1 VAFIALTL
9 ALEASCGSDAGRVGP
24 TDAGSERPQPGDPRA
39 KVCADPSAPAPP
51 YRLVQQIF
59 DDNCTSCHVV
69 GAMVN
74 LLPGSSWSDL
84 VGKPAPAPDS
94 CGGALVVPGQP
105 SASYLF
111 QKLTTATPCYGFQ
124 MPLGEFASLPLP
136 ACVTAIV
143 GAWIAEGAPP
153 PAGDAGTN

>member
-1 VAFIALTL
+1 VRERCKSGGPDGRRLT
-9 ALEASCGSDAGRVGP
+9 
-24 TDAGSERPQPGDPRA
+24 RPRRPAREI
-39 KVCADPSAPAPP
+39 CADPSAAAPP

-59 DDNCTSCHVV
+59 DDNCTSCHVA

-74 LLPGSSWSDL
+74 LLPGSSWSGL

-94 CGGALVVPGQP
+94 CGGTLVVPGQP

-124 MPLGEFASLPLP
+124 MRLGEFASFPLP

-153 PAGDAGTN
+153 PAADAGTD